1 MAPLKNPRHEKF
13 TQALAEGRSAHQAY
27 IDAGYKPCRQNA
39 ARLTTKDD
47 IKARLTELQEA
58 AAKDNAITIQSICT
72 ELDTA
77 VAVATARGQA
87 SAMVS
92 ASALRAK
99 LAGLGIE
106 RIEIGGPNEFANC
119 KTEAETVDKLLE
131 IEAPGIPFTGEERA
145 KLRELLAA
153 VAEFINSRK
162 AKPGNSPAYPSQRTI
177 ELARGN
183 GFRRIGR

>member
-1 MAPLKNPRHEKF
+1 MAPLKNARHEKF

-58 AAKDNAITIQSICT
+58 AAKDNAITIQSICA

-77 VAVATARGQA
+77 VAVATERGQA

-106 RIEIGGPNEFANC
+106 RIEIGGPDEFASC
-119 KTEAETVDKLLE
+119 RTEAETVDKLLE
-131 IEAPGIPFTGEERA
+131 IDAQE
-145 KLRELLAA
+145 
-153 VAEFINSRK
+153 
-162 AKPGNSPAYPSQRTI
+162 
-177 ELARGN
+177 
-183 GFRRIGR
+183 